1 MIISAYP
8 LFIHIFHE
16 VSVKQ
21 GKVDIKSGYILK
33 QRTLSIINEHSSETI
48 RP

>member
-1 MIISAYP
+1 MIISAYQ

-21 GKVDIKSGYILK
+21 GKVDIKIGYILK
-33 QRTLSIINEHSSETI
+33 KTVSSIINEHSSETI